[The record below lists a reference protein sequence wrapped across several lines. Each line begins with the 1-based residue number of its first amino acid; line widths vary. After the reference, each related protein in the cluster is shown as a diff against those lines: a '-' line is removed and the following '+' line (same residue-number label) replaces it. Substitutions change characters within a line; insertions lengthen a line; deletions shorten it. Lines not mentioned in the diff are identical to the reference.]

1 MKYKSGYKYQLVE
14 NEYFHG
20 DVLPTKPLIDT
31 EYIALDDNGDLTIRA
46 GYAWDGASGPA
57 IQTQDSMRASLI
69 HDAYYQLIRQGYV
82 DMSYREQA
90 DSAYRRVCIEDGMPH
105 PRAQAHYIAL
115 RMFGAT
121 AAMAESEPVVLVAP

>member
-1 MKYKSGYKYQLVE
+1 MKYKSGKYQLVE

-20 DVLPTKPLIDT
+20 DVLPIKPLIDT

-46 GYAWDGASGPA
+46 GFTWDGASEPA
-57 IQTQDSMRASLI
+57 IQTKDSMRASLI

-82 DMSYREQA
+82 DMSYREKA
-90 DSAYRRVCIEDGMPH
+90 DSAYRRICIEDGMPH
-105 PRAQAHYIAL
+105 PRAQAHYIVL
-115 RMFGAT
+115 RMFCAT

>member
-1 MKYKSGYKYQLVE
+1 MKYKSGKYQLVE
-14 NEYFHG
+14 NEYFHV
-20 DVLPTKPLIDT
+20 DVLPIKPLIDT

-46 GYAWDGASGPA
+46 GFTWDGASEPA
-57 IQTQDSMRASLI
+57 IQTKDSMRASLI

-82 DMSYREQA
+82 DMSYREKA
-90 DSAYRRVCIEDGMPH
+90 DSAYRRICIEDGMPH
-105 PRAQAHYIAL
+105 PRAQAHYIVL

>member
-1 MKYKSGYKYQLVE
+1 MKYKSGKYQLVE

-20 DVLPTKPLIDT
+20 DVLPIKPLIDT

-46 GYAWDGASGPA
+46 GFTWDGASEPA
-57 IQTQDSMRASLI
+57 IQTKDSMRASLI

-82 DMSYREQA
+82 DISYREKA
-90 DSAYRRVCIEDGMPH
+90 DSAYRRICIEDGMPH
-105 PRAQAHYIAL
+105 PRAQAHYIVL
-115 RMFGAT
+115 RMFCAT

>member
-14 NEYFHG
+14 NKYFHG
-20 DVLPTKPLIDT
+20 DILPSKPLVDT
-31 EYIALDDNGDLTIRA
+31 EYIALDDNGDLTIRS
-46 GYAWDGASGPA
+46 GYSWDGASGPA

-69 HDAYYQLIRQGYV
+69 HDAYYQLIRQGHV

-90 DSAYRRVCIEDGMPH
+90 DSAYRRICIEDGMSH